1 MSLSI
6 QPETTERVPLTP
18 TAGGV
23 VLVEDTRVPLDTV
36 VEAFNAGKSAE
47 EIALSYPTLG
57 LADLYA
63 VLAYYLHH
71 RAEVDTYVAE
81 RRREAGALRARIE
94 SHFEPLGI
102 RERLLA
108 RRPAQHL

>member
-6 QPETTERVPLTP
+6 EPETTERVPLTP
-18 TAGGV
+18 TSGGV
-23 VLVEDTRVPLDTV
+23 VLVEDTRVPLETV
-36 VEAFNAGKSAE
+36 VEAFNTGKSAE
-47 EIALSYPTLG
+47 EIVLSYPTLG

-81 RRREAGALRARIE
+81 RSREADALRARIE
-94 SHFEPLGI
+94 SHFEPRGI

-108 RRPAQHL
+108 RRPTQLL

>member
-6 QPETTERVPLTP
+6 EPEATERVPLTP
-18 TAGGV
+18 SADGV
-23 VLVEDTRVPLDTV
+23 VLVEGTRLPLDTV
-36 VEAFNAGKSAE
+36 VEAFNAGKSGE

-63 VLAYYLHH
+63 VLAYYLRH
-71 RAEVDTYVAE
+71 RADVDTYVAE
-81 RRREAGALRARIE
+81 RRRDADALRARIE
-94 SHFEPLGI
+94 SHFEPRGI

-108 RRPAQHL
+108 RRPAQRL